1 MRTQNHRRR
10 LVDPDLFALR
20 ISLTY
25 SLPVD
30 PTQQARPYPKSA
42 SRNQFD
48 RILREA
54 HRDNSKPGPRPPL
67 LGPLRCPR
75 GFKTRRRYPL
85 VHSSHLAVLW

>member
-10 LVDPDLFALR
+10 LVGPDLFALR

-30 PTQQARPYPKSA
+30 PTHQARPYAKSVP
-42 SRNQFD
+42 RNQFD

-54 HRDNSKPGPRPPL
+54 HRDNSEPGPCSPL

-75 GFKTRRRYPL
+75 RFKTRRRYLL